1 MSQESLRQ
9 KKTATSNEKPTS
21 SSVEHLLD
29 TPAVADIYGI
39 SKRSVPRLVEAGVI
53 PKPIKIGRSVRWLPA
68 DIRASFAALS

>member
-1 MSQESLRQ
+1 MKSTKSRRNERRAVESH
-9 KKTATSNEKPTS
+9 TPTN
-21 SSVEHLLD
+21 SVEHLLD

-53 PKPIKIGRSVRWLPA
+53 PKPIKIGRAVRWLPA